1 MIGASQQALLLRRQR
16 LVARSEVLRGRLV
29 LETTHWRGPLAAAD
43 RVLLIGRWL
52 HAQRR
57 WLIGTAALLLVVRPR
72 RAFRW
77 LGRGWW
83 VWRVSRRL
91 RPWLTVASSL
101 WQQRGERGRGSSAG
115 RSAGPA

>member
-16 LVARSEVLRGRLV
+16 LMARSEVLRGRLV

-52 HAQRR
+52 HAQRI
-57 WLIGTAALLLVVRPR
+57 WLIGATALLLVVRPP

-83 VWRVSRRL
+83 VWRVWRRL

-101 WQQRGERGRGSSAG
+101 GQQRGEQGRGSSAG
-115 RSAGPA
+115 QSAEPA